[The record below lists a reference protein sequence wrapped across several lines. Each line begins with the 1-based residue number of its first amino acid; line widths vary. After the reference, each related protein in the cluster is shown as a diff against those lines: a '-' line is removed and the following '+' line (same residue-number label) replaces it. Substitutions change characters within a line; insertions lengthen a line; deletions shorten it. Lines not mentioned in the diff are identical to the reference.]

1 VAEHEGYASWRSLEL
16 AIKDAAKKAAQQA
29 GPGVSA
35 ASVDA
40 KIQQARFDRFLS
52 RVFAQG
58 QQSEWLLKGGMSI
71 LARVP
76 RSRTTKDLDLAAQ
89 RVTNLTEAERSLTEL
104 VDVDLGDH
112 LTFRLIR
119 ATPTGLGDHQPGV
132 ATRRHLRLH
141 RRRPRPRS
149 TQSWSTRPFPSST
162 SSLARAWWSSTSVKW
177 SGA

>member
-1 VAEHEGYASWRSLEL
+1 MAEHEGYASWRSLEL

-132 ATRRHLRLH
+132 ATRRHIFACIDVDHDPDRH
-141 RRRPRPRS
+141 SRGRRVPSPPRRARWRGPGGPR
-149 TQSWSTRPFPSST
+149 R
-162 SSLARAWWSSTSVKW
+162 V
-177 SGA
+177 